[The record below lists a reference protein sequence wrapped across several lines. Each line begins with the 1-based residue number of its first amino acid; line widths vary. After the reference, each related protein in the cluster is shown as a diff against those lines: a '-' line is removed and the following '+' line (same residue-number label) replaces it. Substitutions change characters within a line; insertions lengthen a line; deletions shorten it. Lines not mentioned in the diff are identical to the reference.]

1 MFWTA
6 FIIVTC
12 IKTLFIPS
20 YRSTDFEVHR
30 NWLAIT
36 HSLDLRTW
44 YTENTS
50 EWTLDYPPYFAYFE
64 YALSQVAK
72 FFDHEMLK
80 VNNLNHASEA
90 TILFQRLSVIVTDFV
105 FALGA
110 NSCAKNLSK
119 RPHQQKLMLILLL
132 SNVGLFIVDHIHFQY
147 NGFLSGILLLSI
159 SALANQNFIVA
170 GLLFSALLMLKHIYL
185 YIAPAFI
192 IYMFRNYCFKST
204 GNGSV
209 ILSSFSLLNLSL
221 LGISVIVNV
230 AAAMGPFIL
239 SDNLFN
245 VITRLFPFKRG
256 LCHAYWAPNIWAVY
270 NVADKAL
277 VVLARYT
284 GLGEINSLDTKASMT
299 GGLVQDIHHSVLPN
313 ISPLATMVLTVVM
326 MLPALVKLWLSPN
339 NIQQFI
345 KCLCLCGWTSFL
357 FGWHVHE
364 KAILLVILPMTILGC
379 INRNDARNFLLLST
393 VGHLSLLPLLF
404 TKVELVSKLLL
415 YSCYTM
421 LVHITTMPHS
431 TSYSLLEKFYLLL
444 SVPLVILCEF
454 VKFTTMPF
462 LPLLL
467 YSLYCAVGVIY
478 TYVRVYAGYLRL

>member
-1 MFWTA
+1 MFWTI

-12 IKTLFIPS
+12 IKTLYIPS

-36 HSLDLRTW
+36 NSLELRTW
-44 YTENTS
+44 YIENTS

-72 FFDHEMLK
+72 FFDPEMLK
-80 VNNLNHASEA
+80 VNNLNYASRA

-110 NSCAKNLSK
+110 RNCAQSLSK
-119 RPHQQKLMLILLL
+119 RPHQHNLMLLLLL

-159 SALANQNFIVA
+159 SALANQNFIIA
-170 GLLFSALLMLKHIYL
+170 GLLFSSLLMLKHIYL

-209 ILSSFSLLNLSL
+209 ILSSFSILNLSM
-221 LGISVIVNV
+221 LGISVLVNV

-245 VITRLFPFKRG
+245 VISRLFPFKRG

-277 VVLARYT
+277 VVLARFT
-284 GLGEINSLDTKASMT
+284 GLVEIDSVNTKGSMT
-299 GGLVQDIHHSVLPN
+299 GGLVQDIHHAVLPN
-313 ISPLATMVLTVVM
+313 VSPLATMVLTVVVW
-326 MLPALVKLWLSPN
+326 LPALVKLWLSPN

-379 INRNDARNFLLLST
+379 INKSDARNFLLLSS

-404 TKVELVSKLLL
+404 TKVELISKLLL
-415 YSCYTM
+415 YSCYSMM
-421 LVHITTMPHS
+421 LHTTIMPHS
-431 TSYSLLEKFYLLL
+431 TSYNWLETFYLAL

-454 VKFTTMPF
+454 VKFASMPF

-467 YSLYCAVGVIY
+467 YSFYCAMGIIY
-478 TYVRVYAGYLRL
+478 TYVRVYIGYLRL